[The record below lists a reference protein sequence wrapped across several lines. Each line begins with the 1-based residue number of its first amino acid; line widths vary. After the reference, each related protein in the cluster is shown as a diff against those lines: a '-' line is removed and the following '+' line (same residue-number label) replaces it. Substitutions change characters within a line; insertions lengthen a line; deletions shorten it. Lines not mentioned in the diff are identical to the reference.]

1 MRAALLEKCS
11 FMQARKGRI
20 FLSISSPTY
29 WAPIQTHSS
38 PGTRALKGHVA
49 QVGQGHRET
58 TINVIIHDFSGR

>member
-20 FLSISSPTY
+20 FLSVSSPTY

-38 PGTRALKGHVA
+38 PGTRAFKGRVA
-49 QVGQGHRET
+49 QVGQGHRGT
-58 TINVIIHDFSGR
+58 TINVSIHDFSGR